1 MSQRN
6 VISSRRKNVVTRQ
19 CNSWL
24 ETLRFPPSPLRDM
37 HSDAAGIVGSSSDS
51 RAGSPHRGVY
61 DNKRKAPLKSERRT
75 KLREREAV
83 ATVMYSPWEASR
95 MESISVKDLWKLTC
109 EGDDY
114 VAYHSELC
122 ADSTTGG
129 PYRVGVGL
137 SRNAAVLAKAIER
150 LQTDNIKA
158 VMKHEKLALVLEEAE
173 RLLPHLQILDF
184 GKGSENNDGATT
196 LRSVRRWGTDSKTS
210 HTAEEIKAAV
220 SAVHEW
226 LQQQQSPLRG
236 ILSIMAGGGLFYS
249 AYAAELTMRGWVQF
263 GGATKDVAENAATT
277 RGLKNQNPTTEN
289 AAASSDAAGIV
300 SQDTEH

>member
-1 MSQRN
+1 MYA
-6 VISSRRKNVVTRQ
+6 
-19 CNSWL
+19 
-24 ETLRFPPSPLRDM
+24 
-37 HSDAAGIVGSSSDS
+37 DAAGIVGHSSGS
-51 RAGSPHRGVY
+51 RPESPSRGGGS
-61 DNKRKAPLKSERRT
+61 DNKRKAPLRNERRT

-95 MESISVKDLWKLTC
+95 VETISVKDLWKLSC

-150 LQTDNIKA
+150 LQTDNIRA
-158 VMKHEKLALVLEEAE
+158 VLDDEKLAAVMDEAD
-173 RLLPHLQILDF
+173 RLMPHLRVLDF
-184 GKGSENNDGATT
+184 GKGSETNDGATT
-196 LRSVRRWGTDSKTS
+196 LRSVRRWGAETKVS

-220 SAVHEW
+220 SVVHEW
-226 LQQQQSPLRG
+226 LNKKHSPLRG
-236 ILSIMAGGGLFYS
+236 MLSILAGGGLFYS
-249 AYAAELTMRGWVQF
+249 AYAAELTLRGWVQF
-263 GGATKDVAENAATT
+263 GGATVNVAENAATT

-300 SQDTEH
+300 F